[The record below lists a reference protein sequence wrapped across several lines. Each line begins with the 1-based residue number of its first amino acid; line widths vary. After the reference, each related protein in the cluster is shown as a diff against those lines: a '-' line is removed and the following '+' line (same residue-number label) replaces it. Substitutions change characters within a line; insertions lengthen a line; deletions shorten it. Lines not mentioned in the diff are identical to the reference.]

1 MVLIKTE
8 NKTLLVNTNRIASI
22 LIWEG
27 SNHMTDRVHYKL
39 ALNYGG
45 TEESC
50 DLLSFKTES
59 ERNEALNKLVIN

>member
-1 MVLIKTE
+1 MVKIETE
-8 NKTLLVNTNRIASI
+8 NKTLLVNPSRIASI
-22 LIWEG
+22 SIWEG

-59 ERNEALNKLVIN
+59 DRDQALNKLVIN